1 MKFIKSFLASFT
13 VGLSLLS
20 PLLALRGIL
29 KPERGDFMSYFQS
42 DVQAVVTDA
51 LRNIKYSGVSELSK
65 EEFEKLL
72 STALYS
78 VLTSR
83 NFERHIK
90 DITK

>member
-1 MKFIKSFLASFT
+1 
-13 VGLSLLS
+13 
-20 PLLALRGIL
+20 
-29 KPERGDFMSYFQS
+29 MSYFQS